1 MSRTRVSIPFSQRG
15 PIPIHLEDSY
25 TGSPTGCSVIDVIF
39 PQGEEI
45 SEVRFK
51 SVLWHH
57 LCGVVFSN
65 LDSVGQYQYSQY
77 SEEAPSRPFSLFK
90 HASSLSI

>member
-65 LDSVGQYQYSQY
+65 LDNINIHNIQ
-77 SEEAPSRPFSLFK
+77 RRHLLDPFPCLNM
-90 HASSLSI
+90 HRLSI

>member
-1 MSRTRVSIPFSQRG
+1 MSKTRVSIPFSQRG

-45 SEVRFK
+45 SEVRFRFVK
-51 SVLWHH
+51 GDMGNVDYIECLY
-57 LCGVVFSN
+57 LGTVTQP
-65 LDSVGQYQYSQY
+65 G
-77 SEEAPSRPFSLFK
+77 
-90 HASSLSI
+90 

>member
-51 SVLWHH
+51 SVNSPLW
-57 LCGVVFSN
+57 S
-65 LDSVGQYQYSQY
+65 SVLQ
-77 SEEAPSRPFSLFK
+77 F
-90 HASSLSI
+90 

>member
-1 MSRTRVSIPFSQRG
+1 MAKYILHTYTYIMSKTRVSIPFSQRG

-45 SEVRFK
+45 SEVRFRFVK
-51 SVLWHH
+51 GDMGNV
-57 LCGVVFSN
+57 
-65 LDSVGQYQYSQY
+65 DS
-77 SEEAPSRPFSLFK
+77 F
-90 HASSLSI
+90 

>member
-1 MSRTRVSIPFSQRG
+1 MSKTRVSIPFSQRG

-45 SEVRFK
+45 SEVRFRF
-51 SVLWHH
+51 
-57 LCGVVFSN
+57 VFM
-65 LDSVGQYQYSQY
+65 
-77 SEEAPSRPFSLFK
+77 
-90 HASSLSI
+90 

>member
-1 MSRTRVSIPFSQRG
+1 MSKTRVSIPFSQRG

-45 SEVRFK
+45 SEVRFRFVK
-51 SVLWHH
+51 GDMGNVDNIECLYLGTVTRH
-57 LCGVVFSN
+57 G
-65 LDSVGQYQYSQY
+65 
-77 SEEAPSRPFSLFK
+77 
-90 HASSLSI
+90 